1 LQHSTSSQPP
11 EIFVS
16 LDCTRILESQTQTDN
31 VRRLLLDGER
41 FMEPAAQGNTF
52 LETLNISCL
61 KDLDVSL
68 PDFYELLSILPKRSG
83 ASDELIDAGISVATH
98 GRSGD
103 KLAARLQTRKA
114 ITHKIISG
122 ENLQPSAKKSR
133 SSSVVIDNATLDV

>member
-1 LQHSTSSQPP
+1 
-11 EIFVS
+11 
-16 LDCTRILESQTQTDN
+16 
-31 VRRLLLDGER
+31 
-41 FMEPAAQGNTF
+41 
-52 LETLNISCL
+52 
-61 KDLDVSL
+61 VSL

-83 ASDELIDAGISVATH
+83 ASDELIDADISVAAH